1 MNKVFVIAEA
11 GVNHNGSLS
20 LAHQLIDNAARSGA
34 DAIKFQ
40 TFKAKSLV
48 TYDAPKA
55 KYQMKTTASNENQ
68 LAMISSLELK
78 EEDHRELLQ
87 HCENASIKF
96 LSSPFDISSV
106 RFLHE
111 LGLNIFKIPSG
122 EITNLPYLRKI
133 GSYGCKVFLSTG
145 MCVLGDIEAA
155 LEVLEQAGT
164 SRGNI
169 TLLHCTTEYPAPVD
183 EVNLNAINTLR
194 FAFPG
199 IAGVGYSDHTKGIHI
214 PIAATAIGARVIEK
228 HFTLDRN
235 MEGPD
240 HKASL
245 EPDELKE
252 MINAIRD
259 IEKAL
264 GDGIK
269 RPSLSEKSNIL
280 IARKSL
286 VAAREI
292 KKGEVFSE
300 ENVMAK
306 RPGNGISPMRWDE
319 ILGQHAPRDYQK
331 DELL

>member
-11 GVNHNGSLS
+11 GVNHNGSIAI
-20 LAHQLIDNAARSGA
+20 AHQLVDIAAKNGA

-40 TFKAKSLV
+40 TFKAKDLV

-55 KYQMKTTASNENQ
+55 RYQMKTTTSDENQ

-78 EEDHRELLQ
+78 EDAHRELQQ
-87 HCENASIKF
+87 HCKNAGINF
-96 LSSPFDISSV
+96 LSSPFDITSV
-106 RFLHE
+106 HFLHE

-122 EITNLPYLRKI
+122 EITNLPYLRMI
-133 GSYGCKVFLSTG
+133 GRYGCRIFLSTG
-145 MCVLGDIEAA
+145 MCTLGDIEAA
-155 LEVLEQAGT
+155 LDVLEQAGT

-169 TLLHCTTEYPAPVD
+169 TLLHCTTEYPAPID

-194 FAFPG
+194 HAFPG

-214 PIAATAIGARVIEK
+214 PIAAAAMGARVIEK

-252 MINAIRD
+252 MIAAIRD
-259 IEKAL
+259 IENAL

-269 RPSLSEKSNIL
+269 RPSSSEKSNML

-319 ILGQHAPRDYQK
+319 ILGQRALRDYQK